1 MRAHS
6 FRLPRAFQI
15 NKKAALKI
23 PGVESFK
30 RGNLKGAPGRPGINP
45 S

>member
-1 MRAHS
+1 MTAHS
-6 FRLPRAFQI
+6 FRLPRVFHI

>member
-1 MRAHS
+1 MRARS
-6 FRLPRAFQI
+6 FRLPRAFHI

-30 RGNLKGAPGRPGINP
+30 RGNLKGAPGRPDINP